1 MGKRIEKV
9 CNEKLGEVRKVIK
22 LYLNLSDAEKKLVRD
37 FISRKVKN
45 KKSIDEIEKMFN
57 NKMYGYGKGA
67 LFYFLGEQVVG
78 KINVVLEVVN
88 ELGNIFIHYLEV
100 LEDLD
105 VTIQEEIIQELI
117 DKAISISKEYN
128 PKEIL
133 LGERNKERLSVL
145 EKLNLYS
152 EYKAL
157 RMYLD
162 DREKKEKCLNL
173 IPLSEENK
181 VEYWGAYND
190 SFNDMPHGSYIYINE
205 VEEYLNKA
213 NEENYYFMVSINNT
227 TIGFMNC
234 VMENGQGIF
243 DIGLRKAYR
252 GKGYG
257 RMLLETAIDFLNKK
271 KVNKINLIVIEKNQV
286 AYNMYKKRG
295 FKEESIISYWIKIK

>member
-1 MGKRIEKV
+1 M
-9 CNEKLGEVRKVIK
+9 IK
-22 LYLNLSDAEKKLVRD
+22 KYLNLSNSEKNLVRD
-37 FISRKVKN
+37 FISRKEKN
-45 KKSIDEIEKMFN
+45 KKSINQIEKMFN
-57 NKMYGYGKGA
+57 NKMYGYGKGV
-67 LFYFLGEQVVG
+67 LFYFLEGHVVG
-78 KINVVLEVVN
+78 KINVILEVAK
-88 ELGNIFIHYLEV
+88 ELGNIFIHHLEV
-100 LEDLD
+100 LEELD
-105 VTIQEEIIQELI
+105 IDTQEKLIKELI
-117 DKAISISKEYN
+117 EKAITISEEYN
-128 PKEIL
+128 PKAIL
-133 LGERNKERLSVL
+133 LGERNKNRLKVL
-145 EKLNLYS
+145 EKQNLYS

-157 RMYLD
+157 KMHLE
-162 DREKKEKCLNL
+162 DREKKEKCLDL
-173 IPLSEENK
+173 MPLSEENK

-234 VMENGQGIF
+234 VIENGQGIF

-257 RMLLETAIDFLNKK
+257 KMLLETAIDFLNKK

-295 FKEESIISYWIKIK
+295 FKEGSIISYWIKIK

>member
-1 MGKRIEKV
+1 M
-9 CNEKLGEVRKVIK
+9 LKVIK
-22 LYLNLSDAEKKLVRD
+22 KYLNLSDAEKKLVKD
-37 FISRKVKN
+37 FINRKEN
-45 KKSIDEIEKMFN
+45 SEKSIEEIEKMFN

-67 LFYFLGEQVVG
+67 LFYFIEGQVLG
-78 KINVVLEVVN
+78 KINIVLEVVE
-88 ELGNIFIHYLEV
+88 ELGNIFIHCLEV

-105 VTIQEEIIQELI
+105 ITIQEEIVKELI
-117 DKAISISKEYN
+117 NKAIEVSEEYN

-133 LGERNKERLSVL
+133 LGERNKDKLKVL

-152 EYKAL
+152 RYKAVK
-157 RMYLD
+157 MYLE
-162 DREKKEKCLNL
+162 DREKKENCLNL
-173 IPLSEENK
+173 ISLSEKNK

-205 VEEYLNKA
+205 VEEYLRKA
-213 NEENYYFMVSINNT
+213 SNENYYFMVSTDNT

-234 VMENGQGIF
+234 VIENGQGIF

-257 RMLLETAIDFLNKK
+257 KRLLETAIDFLNEKR
-271 KVNKINLIVIEKNQV
+271 VYKINLIVIEKNQI

-295 FKEESIISYWIKIK
+295 FKEESVISYWIKIK

>member
-1 MGKRIEKV
+1 M
-9 CNEKLGEVRKVIK
+9 LKVIK
-22 LYLNLSDAEKKLVRD
+22 KYLNLSDAEKKLVKD
-37 FISRKVKN
+37 FINRKEN
-45 KKSIDEIEKMFN
+45 SEKSIEEIEKMFN

-67 LFYFLGEQVVG
+67 LFYFIEGQVLG
-78 KINVVLEVVN
+78 KINIVLEVVE
-88 ELGNIFIHYLEV
+88 ELGNIFIHCLEV

-105 VTIQEEIIQELI
+105 IAIKEEIIKELI
-117 DKAISISKEYN
+117 NKAIEVSEEYN

-133 LGERNKERLSVL
+133 LGERNKDKLKVL

-152 EYKAL
+152 RYKAVK
-157 RMYLD
+157 MYLE
-162 DREKKEKCLNL
+162 DREKKENCLNL
-173 IPLSEENK
+173 ISLSEKNK

-205 VEEYLNKA
+205 VEEYLRKA
-213 NEENYYFMVSINNT
+213 SNENYYFMVSTDNT

-234 VMENGQGIF
+234 VIENGQGIF

-257 RMLLETAIDFLNKK
+257 KRLLETAIDFLNEKR
-271 KVNKINLIVIEKNQV
+271 VYKINLIVIEKNQI

-295 FKEESIISYWIKIK
+295 FKEESVISYWIKIK

>member
-1 MGKRIEKV
+1 M
-9 CNEKLGEVRKVIK
+9 LKVIK
-22 LYLNLSDAEKKLVRD
+22 KYLNLSDAEKKLVKD
-37 FISRKVKN
+37 FINRKEN
-45 KKSIDEIEKMFN
+45 SEKSIEEIEKMFN

-67 LFYFLGEQVVG
+67 LFYFIEGQVLG
-78 KINVVLEVVN
+78 KINIVLEVVE
-88 ELGNIFIHYLEV
+88 ELGNIFIHCLEV

-105 VTIQEEIIQELI
+105 ITIQEEIVKELI
-117 DKAISISKEYN
+117 DKAIEVSEEYN

-133 LGERNKERLSVL
+133 LGERNKDKLKVL

-152 EYKAL
+152 RYKAVK
-157 RMYLD
+157 MYLE
-162 DREKKEKCLNL
+162 DREKKENCLNL
-173 IPLSEENK
+173 ISLSEKNK

-205 VEEYLNKA
+205 VEEYLRKA
-213 NEENYYFMVSINNT
+213 SNENYYFMVSTDNT

-234 VMENGQGIF
+234 VIENGQGIF

-257 RMLLETAIDFLNKK
+257 KRLLETAIDFLNEKR
-271 KVNKINLIVIEKNQV
+271 VYKINLIVIEKNQI

-295 FKEESIISYWIKIK
+295 FKEESVISYWIKIK